1 MKKNKG
7 FSLTEIMIA
16 VVVSSL
22 LIGGLLYF
30 SVGNSV
36 TMTKT
41 VVYYQALQL
50 AHETIAWIRTI
61 PPSAINDNIGASI
74 TDSITDSS
82 NIKTIKLPTS
92 SVGIDPQA
100 TLEYPESYAKSWFHR
115 KVSFERLTGDKG
127 RYLIKAT
134 VTIGWNE
141 GKPPSNPSLD
151 KREKQ
156 LVLTTTIFDESES
169 Y

>member
-1 MKKNKG
+1 MNNNKG
-7 FSLTEIMIA
+7 FSFPEIMIA

-22 LIGGLLYF
+22 LIGGLLFF
-30 SVGNSV
+30 SIDNSV

-50 AHETIAWIRTI
+50 AHETIAWVRTL
-61 PPSAINDNIGASI
+61 PTSAINDNIGASL
-74 TDSITDSS
+74 TDSITDFG
-82 NIKTIKLPTS
+82 NKKTIKLPTS

-100 TLEYPESYAKSWFHR
+100 TLEYPEPYAKSWFHR
-115 KVSFERLTGDKG
+115 KITFERLTGDKG

-141 GKPPSNPSLD
+141 GKPPTNPSSD